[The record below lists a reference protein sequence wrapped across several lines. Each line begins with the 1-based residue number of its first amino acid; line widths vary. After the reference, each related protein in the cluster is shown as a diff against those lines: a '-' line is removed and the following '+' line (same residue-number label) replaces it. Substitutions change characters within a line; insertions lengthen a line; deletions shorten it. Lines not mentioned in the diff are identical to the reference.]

1 MLSTWSVTGM
11 AKNHHCVSVVY
22 RDTTQADYDGSGETY
37 NHASPRHASTSS
49 SHLDTGDSSFFF
61 DDLTKPH
68 VGSSDLKESALQAY
82 MPLDDVFLF
91 DLPSHLESLP
101 TDLPSPTRLYDGL
114 HQDKVLMT
122 LDKPARETGLSQ
134 EYPAATMEMWESN
147 ETFQDLSGLIKEG
160 KSASAPPPASSQSC
174 YIMQSQPSHRVP
186 ASSASI
192 TTTATSSNSSSTSHT
207 TWQLHP
213 PPPPLAVASTSA
225 TSTTAPAVTVKRP
238 LSPIGEAGPSHA
250 GASSSPKLQ
259 KLEEPEH
266 RYSDMRVKNNMAS
279 RRSRMTRKDKEK
291 EMEKRASELEQENEL
306 LRIKV
311 KSLEELTEKLKKHL
325 ISTIVKK

>member
-1 MLSTWSVTGM
+1 MMSTWTVTGM

-22 RDTTQADYDGSGETY
+22 RDITQADYEVSGETY

-61 DDLTKPH
+61 DDLIKPH
-68 VGSSDLKESALQAY
+68 VGSSDLKESALQSF

-91 DLPSHLESLP
+91 DLPPHLESLP
-101 TDLPSPTRLYDGL
+101 TALPSPNRMYGGL
-114 HQDKVLMT
+114 HQDKVLMP

-147 ETFQDLSGLIKEG
+147 ETFQDLSELIQEG
-160 KSASAPPPASSQSC
+160 KSANAPPPASSQSC

-207 TWQLHP
+207 TWQLQP
-213 PPPPLAVASTSA
+213 PPPPLAVASA
-225 TSTTAPAVTVKRP
+225 STTAPAVTVKRP
-238 LSPIGEAGPSHA
+238 LSPIGEAGPSHSD
-250 GASSSPKLQ
+250 GSSSPKLL
-259 KLEEPEH
+259 KLEEPQH
-266 RYSDMRVKNNMAS
+266 RYSDMRSKNNMAS
-279 RRSRMTRKDKEK
+279 RRSRMTRKEKEL

-311 KSLEELTEKLKKHL
+311 KNLEELTDRLKKHL
-325 ISTIVKK
+325 ISSIVKK